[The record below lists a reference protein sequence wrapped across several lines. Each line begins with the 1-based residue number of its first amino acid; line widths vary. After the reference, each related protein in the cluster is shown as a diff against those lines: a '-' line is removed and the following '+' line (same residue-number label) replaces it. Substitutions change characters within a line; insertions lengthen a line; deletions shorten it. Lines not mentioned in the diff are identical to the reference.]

1 MPNINIRYTLF
12 ISFIFLIITLDP
24 LVKTIIAL
32 ILVFVSLRNNPEQT
46 LIAFSLIQIITL
58 LNSKIFGYSTPFFT
72 LCRILITILPFI
84 LFFLKNRSFCMKN
97 KIFIYN
103 SWFTLSI
110 LTINI
115 INLNNNLLSLSL
127 LKLLLYYC
135 GSSFIILSF
144 SFINNLKNIL
154 SWLYALCLNLIILS
168 LIIYIFAFEIGVHY
182 SWGIPRPHLFQGVF
196 YHPNQ
201 VGITLIPFF
210 ILFLY
215 SQDKKSKLDILHI
228 FIISSILFLIIVS
241 GARGGVFGLLISII
255 ITLIISLVKKK
266 YLRQIR
272 QIIIK
277 NKLFL
282 AISLITLLVM
292 SQSVIEIFNSFALKQ
307 SIYKTETIDAREL
320 FYLSRGWRILLSIEN
335 FIQHPL
341 IGIGFGVPTSPEDF
355 YKITYDPIFNLP
367 ISAPVEKSFFFSGVL
382 EEFGL
387 IGTISFFIFYYKWTS
402 MVLRNADS
410 IFTVILF
417 FSIFTLSIF
426 EFQFFSMGNYG
437 FNWLWLGLITRI
449 AHD

>member
-24 LVKTIIAL
+24 LIKTVL
-32 ILVFVSLRNNPEQT
+32 SVTFVFLSFRNTTEQT
-46 LIAFSLIQIITL
+46 LMIFSLIQIIAI
-58 LNSKIFGYSTPFFT
+58 LNPIIFGPSSSFFT
-72 LCRILITILPFI
+72 LCRIIITVVPFI
-84 LFFLKNRSFCMKN
+84 LFFLRHKSFCINN

-103 SWFTLSI
+103 SWFSLSLLI
-110 LTINI
+110 INI
-115 INLNNNLLSLSL
+115 ININNYVITVSL
-127 LKLLLYYC
+127 LKLLVYYC
-135 GSSFIILSF
+135 GSSFMILSF
-144 SFINNLKNIL
+144 SILDNLRNIL
-154 SWLYALCLNLIILS
+154 AWFYALCLNLIILS
-168 LIIYIFAFEIGVHY
+168 LIIYIFAFEIGVLVE
-182 SWGIPRPHLFQGVF
+182 WGIPRPDLFRGVF
-196 YHPNQ
+196 IHPNQ
-201 VGITLIPFF
+201 VGIILIPFF

-215 SQDKKSKLDILHI
+215 SQNKKSKLDILHI

-241 GARGGVFGLLISII
+241 GARGGAAGLLISII

-341 IGIGFGVPTSPEDF
+341 IGIGFGVPTSPEGF
-355 YKITYDPIFNLP
+355 WRVVYDPIFNIP
-367 ISAPVEKSFFFSGVL
+367 ISAPVEKAFFFSGIL

-387 IGTISFFIFYYKWTS
+387 IGTISFFIFYIKWAS
-402 MVLRNADS
+402 IIIRNTHS
-410 IFTVILF
+410 IFTILLF
-417 FSIFTLSIF
+417 FSLFTLSIF
-426 EFQFFSMGNYG
+426 EFQFFSMGIYG
-437 FNWLWLGLITRI
+437 FNWIWLGLITRLSYN
-449 AHD
+449 

>member
-46 LIAFSLIQIITL
+46 LIAFSLIQTITL

-168 LIIYIFAFEIGVHY
+168 LIIYIFAFEIGLWVD
-182 SWGIPRPHLFQGVF
+182 WGIPRPDLFRGVF
-196 YHPNQ
+196 IHPNQ
-201 VGITLIPFF
+201 VSIILIPFF

-215 SQDKKSKLDILHI
+215 SQNKKSKLDILHI

-241 GARGGVFGLLISII
+241 GARGGAVGLLITII

-266 YLRQIR
+266 YLTQIR

-341 IGIGFGVPTSPEDF
+341 IGIGFGVPTSPEDLWRVV
-355 YKITYDPIFNLP
+355 YDPIFNFP
-367 ISAPVEKSFFFSGVL
+367 ISAPIEKTFFFSGVL

-387 IGTISFFIFYYKWTS
+387 IGTISFFIFYIKWASTII
-402 MVLRNADS
+402 RNTHS
-410 IFTVILF
+410 IFIVALF

-426 EFQFFSMGNYG
+426 EFQFFSMGIYG
-437 FNWLWLGLITRI
+437 FNWIWLGLITRLSYN
-449 AHD
+449 